1 MHRTLGIDLGTTN
14 SVVAWMKNGAPEV
27 LPVANDRLSM
37 ASAVG
42 VTEDGGL
49 LVGEEALRWLD
60 RDPERVVT
68 SVKRF
73 MGRKFDEPAV
83 QETLSRMGDAASHFS
98 EGGDGGILVR
108 LGPHQYTPV
117 QISAIVLR
125 RLKTDVEARLGVVF
139 DRAVIT
145 APAYFGE
152 RQLAATRAA
161 GELAGLHVVRVL
173 VEPTSAALA
182 HGLTRPQDA
191 APATFVVYDL
201 GGGTFDVSV
210 LNTAP
215 GYLDVMSLGG
225 DNLLGG
231 TDFDDLLA
239 TSLKER
245 WQSEKNPHENAKHPP
260 AGEKNPYEDA
270 KNPPEGAKNPHA
282 YVPAPSDD
290 FRLRRAAEQAKIR
303 LSLTTGTDVTVSPLG
318 THGATLEQ
326 HVTRA
331 SFEAL
336 ITPHITKTV
345 GHTTEAL
352 SRIDHLPEDVS
363 QVLLVGGSSAIP
375 LVRENLAELFG
386 EDRLRT
392 DIDPMHC
399 VALGAAVQSAL
410 LDELTCPSCHT
421 TNPIAA
427 DACTAC
433 EAALTGAP
441 TIDCPACHV
450 PAPSGS
456 AACPVCAQ
464 DLSALTPPPLKATV
478 VECSQCGEE
487 NPAAAMLCTL
497 CEEPLP
503 GFAGLKCPRCGMV
516 NSAGLSACSH
526 CDKEFAVS
534 TPLEVTALPF
544 GIQQKDGT
552 LRVLVEAG
560 ESYPTDWHVKEFQL
574 TGRRGDMLE
583 ILLREGDLQPAH
595 LNDLCASHTYEI
607 EEDFTGTRSLVI
619 RARLNSDRIIDLEF
633 RIDNADWHAV
643 ELNRNPLTS
652 KFRGRVLNVHRD
664 YVTYLA
670 NWQHELEQAEIAQLE
685 DTERRLR
692 ALLAGGSTSGTLDHL
707 LDDARRRR
715 EQQDS
720 VRWAAAL
727 SALYPRYVPHLVS
740 PDDLESMRRNNT
752 DIRAARRE
760 GDLPTA
766 YAIAEEVIA
775 RKERLGYDLYRVMS
789 TLASASQGRVSSALA
804 RRILDVGTQLQEA
817 AAVGDTAARDAA
829 ISRMVDLHKETSRE
843 LQQQDVPE
851 RQTIRPEGVGG

>member
-27 LPVANDRLSM
+27 LPVANGRLST

-42 VTEDGGL
+42 VTEGGGL
-49 LVGEEALRWLD
+49 LVGQEALRWLD
-60 RDPERVVT
+60 RDPGRVVT

-73 MGRKFDEPAV
+73 MGRTFGEAAV
-83 QETLSRMGDAASHFS
+83 QEALGRMGEAAARFS
-98 EGGDGGILVR
+98 EGGDGGILIR
-108 LGPHQYTPV
+108 LGPHRYTPV
-117 QISAIVLR
+117 QISAIILR
-125 RLKTDVEARLGVVF
+125 RLKTDVESRLGVVF

-239 TSLKER
+239 ARIEER
-245 WQSEKNPHENAKHPP
+245 WRNDRNPQ
-260 AGEKNPYEDA
+260 D
-270 KNPPEGAKNPHA
+270 
-282 YVPAPSDD
+282 YVPAPADGH
-290 FRLRRAAEQAKIR
+290 RLRRAAEQAKIR
-303 LSLTTGTDVTVSPLG
+303 LSLAQATDVTVSPLG
-318 THGATLEQ
+318 AHGATLEQ
-326 HVTRA
+326 RVDRPVL
-331 SFEAL
+331 EAL
-336 ITPHITKTV
+336 IAAPVAATMD
-345 GHTTEAL
+345 HTARAL
-352 SRIDHLPEDVS
+352 ARIDHLPQDVE

-375 LVRENLAELFG
+375 LVRENLAAMFG
-386 EDRLRT
+386 EERLRT

-410 LDELTCPSCHT
+410 LEELTCAACHAV
-421 TNPIAA
+421 NPVAA
-427 DACTAC
+427 DACAGC
-433 EAALTGAP
+433 AAPLVGVP
-441 TIDCPACHV
+441 TVDCPGCHV

-456 AACPVCAQ
+456 AACPVCAE
-464 DLSALTPPPLKATV
+464 DLSALTPPPVRATV
-478 VECSQCGEE
+478 VECARCGEE
-487 NPAAAMLCTL
+487 NPAAAMLCAL

-503 GFAGLKCPRCGMV
+503 GFAGLKCPNCGMV

-526 CDKEFAVS
+526 CDREFAVS

-544 GIQQKDGT
+544 GIQQKDGS

-560 ESYPTDWHVKEFQL
+560 ESYPTDWHVKDFQL
-574 TGRRGDMLE
+574 TGRKGDMLE
-583 ILLREGDLQPAH
+583 ILLREGDRQPAH
-595 LNDLCASHTYEI
+595 LNDLCASHTHEI
-607 EEDFTGTRSLVI
+607 EEDITGTRSLVI
-619 RARLNSDRIIDLEF
+619 RTRLNSDRIIDLEF
-633 RIDNADWHAV
+633 RIDNGDWHAV

-670 NWQHELEQAEIAQLE
+670 NWRHELEQAELAQFE
-685 DTERRLR
+685 ETEQRLR

-715 EQQDS
+715 EQQDT
-720 VRWAAAL
+720 VRWACAL
-727 SALYPRYVPHLVS
+727 SALYPRYVPHLMS
-740 PDDLESMRRNNT
+740 ADDLETMRRGNAEL
-752 DIRAARRE
+752 RALRKD
-760 GDLPTA
+760 GDLPGA
-766 YAIAEEVIA
+766 CAVAEEIIA
-775 RKERLGYDLYRVMS
+775 LKDRLGHDLYRILS
-789 TLASASQGRVSSALA
+789 TIASASQGRLSSALS
-804 RRILDVGTQLQEA
+804 RRVLDVAAQLKEA
-817 AAVGDTAARDAA
+817 ASANDPATRDAA
-829 ISRMVDLHKETSRE
+829 LSRMTDLHGDAFRE
-843 LQQQDVPE
+843 LQQQDAPDRRTV
-851 RQTIRPEGVGG
+851 RPEGVGG

>member
-49 LVGEEALRWLD
+49 LVGQEALRWLD
-60 RDPERVVT
+60 RDPGRVVT

-73 MGRKFDEPAV
+73 MGRKFGEPAV
-83 QETLSRMGDAASHFS
+83 QEALARMGDAAAHFG
-98 EGGDGGILVR
+98 EGGDGGILIR

-117 QISAIVLR
+117 QISAIILR
-125 RLKTDVEARLGVVF
+125 RLKTDVESRLGVVF

-239 TSLKER
+239 ARLKER
-245 WQSEKNPHENAKHPP
+245 WQKDKNPQN
-260 AGEKNPYEDA
+260 
-270 KNPPEGAKNPHA
+270 
-282 YVPAPSDD
+282 YVPAPTDGH
-290 FRLRRAAEQAKIR
+290 RLRRAAEQAKIR
-303 LSLTTGTDVTVSPLG
+303 LSQADATDVTVSPLG
-318 THGATLEQ
+318 TQGATLEQ
-326 HVTRA
+326 RVDRPVL
-331 SFEAL
+331 EAL
-336 ITPHITKTV
+336 IATPIAATV
-345 GHTTEAL
+345 DHTTQAL
-352 SRIDHLPEDVS
+352 TRIDHLPEDVE
-363 QVLLVGGSSAIP
+363 QVLLVGGSSSIP
-375 LVRENLAELFG
+375 LVRENLAAIFG
-386 EDRLRT
+386 EERLRT

-399 VALGAAVQSAL
+399 VALGAAVQSAIL
-410 LDELTCPSCHT
+410 EELTCPGCHAV
-421 TNPIAA
+421 NPIEADTCTGCAA
-427 DACTAC
+427 PLVG
-433 EAALTGAP
+433 AATV
-441 TIDCPACHV
+441 DCPVCHV
-450 PAPSGS
+450 PAPAGS
-456 AACPVCAQ
+456 TTCPVCTT
-464 DLSALTPPPLKATV
+464 DLSALTPPPVKATV

-487 NPAAAMLCTL
+487 NPAAAMLCSL

-503 GFAGLKCPRCGMV
+503 GFAGLKCPSCGMV

-560 ESYPTDWHVKEFQL
+560 ESYPTDWHVKDFQL
-574 TGRRGDMLE
+574 TGRKGDMLE
-583 ILLREGDLQPAH
+583 ILLREGDQQPAH

-607 EEDFTGTRSLVI
+607 EEDITGTRSLVI

-633 RIDNADWHAV
+633 RIDNAEWHAV
-643 ELNRNPLTS
+643 KLNRNPLTS

-670 NWQHELEQAEIAQLE
+670 NWQHELEPAEVAQLE
-685 DTERRLR
+685 ETENRLR

-715 EQQDS
+715 EQQDT
-720 VRWAAAL
+720 VRWASAL
-727 SALYPRYVPHLVS
+727 SALYPRYVPHLMS
-740 PDDLESMRRNNT
+740 TDDLESMRRNNAE
-752 DIRAARRE
+752 IRSLRKD
-760 GDLPTA
+760 GDLPGA
-766 YAIAEEVIA
+766 YAVAEEVIA
-775 RKERLGYDLYRVMS
+775 LKDRLGYDLYRALS
-789 TLASASQGRVSSALA
+789 AIASASQGRLSSALA
-804 RRILDVGTQLQEA
+804 RRVLDLAAQLKDA
-817 AAVGDTAARDAA
+817 AAANDTATRDATL
-829 ISRMVDLHKETSRE
+829 SRMADLHKEASRE
-843 LQQQDVPE
+843 LQQQDTPE
-851 RQTIRPEGVGG
+851 RQTVRPEGVGG

>member
-14 SVVAWMKNGAPEV
+14 SVVAWMKDGAPEV
-27 LPVANDRLSM
+27 LPVANDRFSM
-37 ASAVG
+37 PSAVG

-49 LVGEEALRWLD
+49 LVGQEALRWLD
-60 RDPERVVT
+60 RDSARVVT

-73 MGRKFDEPAV
+73 MGRKFGEAAV
-83 QETLSRMGDAASHFS
+83 QEAIGRMGDAASHLS

-108 LGPHQYTPV
+108 LGPHHYTPV
-117 QISAIVLR
+117 QISAIILR

-215 GYLDVMSLGG
+215 GYLDVMALGG
-225 DNLLGG
+225 DTLLGG

-239 TSLKER
+239 RSLKER
-245 WQSEKNPHENAKHPP
+245 WRTSTGQNPQAPQ
-260 AGEKNPYEDA
+260 D
-270 KNPPEGAKNPHA
+270 

-290 FRLRRAAEQAKIR
+290 IRLRRAAEQAKIR
-303 LSLTTGTDVTVSPLG
+303 LSGAPGTDVTVSPLG
-318 THGATLEQ
+318 MDGATLEQ
-326 HVTRA
+326 HVDRPF
-331 SFEAL
+331 FEKL
-336 ITPHITKTV
+336 IAEHIAKTV
-345 GHTTEAL
+345 GHTTEAI

-375 LVRENLAELFG
+375 LVREKLAALFG
-386 EDRLRT
+386 EERLRT
-392 DIDPMHC
+392 DIDPMFC

-410 LDELTCPSCHT
+410 LEELTCPGCHVVSPIGAGSCHG
-421 TNPIAA
+421 
-427 DACTAC
+427 C
-433 EAALTGAP
+433 EAPLIGAP
-441 TIDCPACHV
+441 TVDCPGCHV
-450 PAPSGS
+450 PAPAGS
-456 AACPVCAQ
+456 SVCPVCTE
-464 DLSALTPPPLKATV
+464 DLSGLAPPPLRATV
-478 VECSQCGEE
+478 VECSHCGEE

-503 GFAGLKCPRCGMV
+503 GFAGLKCPGCGMV

-526 CDKEFAVS
+526 CDREFAVS

-574 TGRRGDMLE
+574 TGHKGDMLE

-607 EEDFTGTRSLVI
+607 EEDIAGTRSLVI

-643 ELNRNPLTS
+643 TLNRNPLTS
-652 KFRGRVLNVHRD
+652 KFRSRVLNVHRD

-670 NWQHELEQAEIAQLE
+670 NWQHDLEQAEVLQLE
-685 DTERRLR
+685 ETEQKLR

-720 VRWAAAL
+720 VRWASAL
-727 SALYPRYVPHLVS
+727 SALYPRYVPHLMS
-740 PDDLESMRRNNT
+740 AEDLATMRNNNA
-752 DIRAARRE
+752 DIRAARKE
-760 GDLPTA
+760 GDLQVAHT
-766 YAIAEEVIA
+766 IAEEVIA
-775 RKERLGYDLYRVMS
+775 LKEQLGDDLYRTVS
-789 TLASASQGRVSSALA
+789 ALASASQGRVSSALG
-804 RRILDVGTQLQEA
+804 RRILQVGNLLKEA
-817 AAVGDTAARDAA
+817 AESGNTAARDAA
-829 ISRMVDLHKETSRE
+829 TSKMVDLHKEAARE
-843 LQQQDVPE
+843 LQQQDAPE
-851 RQTIRPEGVGG
+851 RQTIRPEGING

>member
-14 SVVAWMKNGAPEV
+14 SVVAWMKDGAPEV
-27 LPVANDRLSM
+27 LPVANDRFSM

-42 VTEDGGL
+42 VTEEGGL
-49 LVGEEALRWLD
+49 LVGQEALRWLD
-60 RDPERVVT
+60 RDPTRVVT

-73 MGRKFDEPAV
+73 MGRKFGESAV
-83 QETLSRMGDAASHFS
+83 QEALGRMGDAASHFS

-108 LGPHQYTPV
+108 LGPYQYTPV
-117 QISAIVLR
+117 QISAIILR

-215 GYLDVMSLGG
+215 GYLDVMALGG

-239 TSLKER
+239 AHLKER
-245 WQSEKNPHENAKHPP
+245 WLRGSRQEPHDH
-260 AGEKNPYEDA
+260 
-270 KNPPEGAKNPHA
+270 
-282 YVPAPSDD
+282 VPAPSDD
-290 FRLRRAAEQAKIR
+290 YRLRRAAEQAKIR
-303 LSLTTGTDVTVSPLG
+303 LSAATGTDVTVSPLG
-318 THGATLEQ
+318 VAGATLEQ
-326 HVTRA
+326 HVARS
-331 SFEAL
+331 SFEEL
-336 ITPHITKTV
+336 ISAPVARTV
-345 GHTTEAL
+345 GHTKESL
-352 SRIDHLPEDVS
+352 SRIDHLPQDVS

-375 LVRENLAELFG
+375 LVRESLAALFG
-386 EDRLRT
+386 EERLRT

-410 LDELTCPSCHT
+410 LEELTCPACHT
-421 TNPIAA
+421 VSPITEGACHGC
-427 DACTAC
+427 DAPLVGTA
-433 EAALTGAP
+433 TV
-441 TIDCPACHV
+441 DCPGCHV
-450 PAPSGS
+450 PAPAGS
-456 AACPVCAQ
+456 ATCPVCAA
-464 DLSALTPPPLKATV
+464 DLSGLTPPPLTATV
-478 VECSQCGEE
+478 VECSACGEE
-487 NPAAAMLCTL
+487 NPAAALVCTL
-497 CEEPLP
+497 CDEPLP
-503 GFAGLKCPRCGMV
+503 GFAGLKCPGCGMV

-526 CDKEFAVS
+526 CDEEFAVS

-560 ESYPTDWHVKEFQL
+560 ESYPTDWHVKDFQL
-574 TGRRGDMLE
+574 TGRKGDMLE

-607 EEDFTGTRSLVI
+607 EEDITGTRSLVI

-633 RIDNADWHAV
+633 RIDNGEWHAV
-643 ELNRNPLTS
+643 ALNRNPLTS
-652 KFRGRVLNVHRD
+652 KFRSRVLNVHRD
-664 YVTYLA
+664 YLTYLA
-670 NWQHELEQAEIAQLE
+670 NWSYELEQAEMLQLQA
-685 DTERRLR
+685 TERTLR

-720 VRWAAAL
+720 VRWACAL
-727 SALYPRYVPHLVS
+727 SALYPRYVPHLMS
-740 PDDLESMRRNNT
+740 AQDLTTMRTSNA
-752 DIRAARRE
+752 DIRAARKE
-760 GDLPTA
+760 GDLQGAHTL
-766 YAIAEEVIA
+766 AEQVIA
-775 RKERLGYDLYRVMS
+775 LKDRLGDDLYRTVS
-789 TLASASQGRVSSALA
+789 ALASASQGRVSSALA
-804 RRILDVGTQLQEA
+804 RRILQVGELLKDA
-817 AAVGDTAARDAA
+817 AASGNTAAQDAA
-829 ISRMVDLHKETSRE
+829 TSQMVDLHKEAARE
-843 LQQQDVPE
+843 LAQQDVPE
-851 RQTIRPEGVGG
+851 RQTVRPEGVGG